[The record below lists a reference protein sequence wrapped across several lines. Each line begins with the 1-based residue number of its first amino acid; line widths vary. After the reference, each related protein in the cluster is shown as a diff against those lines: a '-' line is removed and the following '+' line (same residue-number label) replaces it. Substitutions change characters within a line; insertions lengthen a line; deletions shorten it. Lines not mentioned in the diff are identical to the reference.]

1 MSTLPAQTAKKIYLY
16 RISLTI
22 EGLLYYYFGIR
33 VCKSD
38 PFADVKYNGSPRANK
53 HLWKKATK
61 IKKDILHE
69 VDYNSENLL
78 IMRNKEVEI
87 ISEAH
92 RLYGVYGKDENGI
105 CLNVGKFPV
114 IIMTEQVK
122 SKISESVKEYI
133 KNNPEKKLEHSRK
146 VSETMKGDNNPSK
159 RAEVRA
165 KMSEARRKYH
175 ENNPEYTK
183 KLNQA
188 RWAQKIKTKT
198 A

>member
-1 MSTLPAQTAKKIYLY
+1 MSQAQTAKKIYLY
-16 RISLTI
+16 RVSLTI

-33 VCKSD
+33 VCKGDAS
-38 PFADVKYNGSPRANK
+38 ADVKYNGSPTANK
-53 HLWKKATK
+53 LLWKKATE
-61 IKKDILHE
+61 IKKVILHE
-69 VDYNSENLL
+69 VDYNSDNLL

-92 RLYGVYGKDENGI
+92 NLYGVYGKDENGR
-105 CLNVGKFPV
+105 CLNVSKFPV
-114 IIMTEQVK
+114 IVMTEQVR
-122 SKISESVKEYI
+122 SKISESVKKYI
-133 KNNPEKKLEHSRK
+133 KNNPEKKLEHNRK
-146 VSETMKGDNNPSK
+146 VSETMRGDNNPSK

-175 ENNPEYTK
+175 QNNPEYTK

-188 RWAQKIKTKT
+188 RWAHKTKTKT